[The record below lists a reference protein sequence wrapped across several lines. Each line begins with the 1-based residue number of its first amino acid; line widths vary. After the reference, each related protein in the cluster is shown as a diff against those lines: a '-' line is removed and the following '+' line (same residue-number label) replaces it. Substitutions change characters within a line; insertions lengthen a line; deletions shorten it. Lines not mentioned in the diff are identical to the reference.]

1 MIFKDFNFGVWLRAT
16 SPPRGAARKARK
28 ESSKWTNR
36 NKSPPK
42 PSSSQSPQRSKFA
55 GDKAEVPTASCVDD
69 RSTMYYRLTGSS
81 YGQSGCCKRM
91 ISDGVV
97 SESNGSKR
105 GKMQQEE
112 VHAWSASFTANFN
125 AANLVPR
132 FVGRCP
138 QHVQVW
144 SKPPVS
150 SFKLN
155 SDDAMSLS
163 SN

>member
-1 MIFKDFNFGVWLRAT
+1 MLIWRLVMLSPRTLSDFILRSARLIEKGALGLFKRSGLIKGVTTGFIILPITFILDSSSWRDVRSVEAQLDSLMLVQETYWKQRFRSTWLR
-16 SPPRGAARKARK
+16 S
-28 ESSKWTNR
+28 
-36 NKSPPK
+36 
-42 PSSSQSPQRSKFA
+42 
-55 GDKAEVPTASCVDD
+55 
-69 RSTMYYRLTGSS
+69 
-81 YGQSGCCKRM
+81 
-91 ISDGVV
+91 
-97 SESNGSKR
+97 
-105 GKMQQEE
+105 EE